1 MKKFPTT
8 VAIAG
13 LALILAGCGRGET
26 ANNSATKTDARADV
40 GMNSMMSDSGNP
52 FAQSEM
58 SMQQGMTAAV
68 GADVSDTW
76 AKMMIE
82 HHKGAIAMSE
92 IVLKNSPSA
101 DVGKMAKDVIAKQ
114 GKEVDELTKL
124 LRAGAAS
131 DPASAGPYRQSMMTM
146 HEAMAA
152 AKGSNVSDTYLQKML
167 EHHRGAVAM
176 SEVVLGQTKNAK
188 IRAAAEKIRVDQ
200 SKEIAM
206 VEGML
211 RAAAKSSG

>member
-1 MKKFPTT
+1 MRKFQST
-8 VAIAG
+8 IATAA
-13 LALILAGCGRGET
+13 LALGLAGCGPGET
-26 ANNSATKTDARADV
+26 ANDTAAKGDARAEA
-40 GMNSMMSDSGNP
+40 GMNSMMNNPANP

-58 SMQQGMTAAV
+58 TMQQGMMAAV

-92 IVLKNSPSA
+92 IVLQNNPRAAVRS
-101 DVGKMAKDVIAKQ
+101 MAQDVITKQ

-124 LRAGAAS
+124 LRAGAAP
-131 DPASAGPYRQSMMTM
+131 DTASAQPYQQAMMKM
-146 HEAMAA
+146 HEAMTA
-152 AKGSNVSDTYLQKML
+152 AKGSDVSDTYLHKML

-176 SEVVLGQTKNAK
+176 SEVVLGQTKDAK

-206 VEGML
+206 VEAML
-211 RAAAKSSG
+211 RDAAKTSG